1 MVFPNK
7 LNLCCLLSYLSVDVS
22 LFLCLSISVSLHIV
36 SVYVYAFFGRSE
48 FSCFF
53 ECESVARPLSAS
65 LSLFQYFPIVPFLTL
80 FLSPCLE
87 PLSPPLPSAFLS
99 NWPQLITKVYSYY
112 WLYLP
117 ARATCSP
124 LLIFKSKLMEML
136 SISLP
141 LKLPRW
147 SCILFSSP
155 SDWFIFQFC
164 RSLPWKEK
172 KISFPPSF
180 YCISEMGWPRQCRGM
195 EVGGAGERAAR
206 FWVGDAPVLCHQRFS
221 GLNLF
226 YQSQNLLW
234 V

>member
-22 LFLCLSISVSLHIV
+22 LFLCPSISLFTLSVCVPVCFFFGLNFCVSLNV
-36 SVYVYAFFGRSE
+36 DLLLALSL
-48 FSCFF
+48 
-53 ECESVARPLSAS
+53 PLSVS
-65 LSLFQYFPIVPFLTL
+65 IFSWFLVPFLTL
-80 FLSPCLE
+80 FVSPCLE
-87 PLSPPLPSAFLS
+87 PLSPPLPSASLS

-124 LLIFKSKLMEML
+124 VLIFKTKLMKTL

-141 LKLPRW
+141 LKLPEW
-147 SCILFSSP
+147 SGILLSSP
-155 SDWFIFQFC
+155 SDWFIFLFR
-164 RSLPWKEK
+164 RSCPWEKK
-172 KISFPPSF
+172 KISFPLSF
-180 YCISEMGWPRQCRGM
+180 YCISETGWPRQRGGM
-195 EVGGAGERAAR
+195 EVSGAGETAER
-206 FWVGDAPVLCHQRFS
+206 FWVGDAPVLYHQTFS
-221 GLNLF
+221 WLIWF

>member
-22 LFLCLSISVSLHIV
+22 LFLCLSISVSFHTLCV
-36 SVYVYAFFGRSE
+36 CVCS
-48 FSCFF
+48 FSFVWIF
-53 ECESVARPLSAS
+53 V
-65 LSLFQYFPIVPFLTL
+65 FQYFVSIFSIFSWFLVPFLTL

-87 PLSPPLPSAFLS
+87 PLSPPLPSASLS
-99 NWPQLITKVYSYY
+99 NWPQLITKLYSYY
-112 WLYLP
+112 WSYLP

-124 LLIFKSKLMEML
+124 VLVFKSKLMEML

-141 LKLPRW
+141 LKLPGW
-147 SCILFSSP
+147 SCILLSSP

-164 RSLPWKEK
+164 RSLPWREK
-172 KISFPPSF
+172 KISFPLSF
-180 YCISEMGWPRQCRGM
+180 YCISETGWPKQCGGV
-195 EVGGAGERAAR
+195 EVGGAGETAAR

-221 GLNLF
+221 WLIWF

>member
-1 MVFPNK
+1 MSLFSSASPS
-7 LNLCCLLSYLSVDVS
+7 LSLFTLSVW
-22 LFLCLSISVSLHIV
+22 
-36 SVYVYAFFGRSE
+36 SE
-48 FSCFF
+48 FLCFF

-65 LSLFQYFPIVPFLTL
+65 LCLFQYFPAVLFLTL

-87 PLSPPLPSAFLS
+87 PLSPPLPSASLS

-124 LLIFKSKLMEML
+124 FLIFKSKLMEML

-141 LKLPRW
+141 LKLPER

-164 RSLPWKEK
+164 RSLLWKEK
-172 KISFPPSF
+172 KKKLSTVLLLYFRDGLAQAVWGHGGGWCWGDSSEVLGWGCPSALPSKVFLVEFILSEPKPALSFIGSSRGISMDS
-180 YCISEMGWPRQCRGM
+180 
-195 EVGGAGERAAR
+195 
-206 FWVGDAPVLCHQRFS
+206 
-221 GLNLF
+221 
-226 YQSQNLLW
+226 
-234 V
+234 